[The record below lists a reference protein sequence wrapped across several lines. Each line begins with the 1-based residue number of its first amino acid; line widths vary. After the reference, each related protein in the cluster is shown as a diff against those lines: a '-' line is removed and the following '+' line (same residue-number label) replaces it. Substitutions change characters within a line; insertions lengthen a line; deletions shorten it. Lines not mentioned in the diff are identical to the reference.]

1 MTDTSAKPP
10 RPATGPEMGMLTSL
24 LGYQLRRAHVA
35 VFQHYGETMGAA
47 DITPGQF
54 GMLTVIGTNPGL
66 SQTQLGTALGI
77 DRSTVV
83 AMIDRLESRR
93 LVLRAP
99 SPTDR
104 RSHALQLSGD
114 GKALLLRLE
123 EMVRVHESH
132 IARDL
137 SPEERT
143 ILLALL
149 DRIAHT
155 S

>member
-1 MTDTSAKPP
+1 MTNPSAKPP
-10 RPATGPEMGMLTSL
+10 RPAAGPEMGMLTDL
-24 LGYQLRRAHVA
+24 LGYQLRRAHIA

-54 GMLTVIGTNPGL
+54 GMLTVISTNPGL

-83 AMIDRLESRR
+83 AMIDRLESRH
-93 LVLRAP
+93 LVQRAS

-104 RSHALQLSGD
+104 RSHALQLSEG
-114 GKALLLRLE
+114 GKALLRRLE
-123 EMVRVHESH
+123 EMVRDHERH

-137 SPEERT
+137 SPEERAT
-143 ILLALL
+143 LLALL